1 MDHLLYVKQTSEY
14 LLVTILY
21 VDNLIILAS
30 TTPWVTLDVIFS
42 TLMSSKHSLCSYG
55 LPHERCQR
63 YKL

>member
-42 TLMSSKHSLCSYG
+42 TLMSF
-55 LPHERCQR
+55 QTFIV
-63 YKL
+63 